1 MTTISK
7 LAVNSVD
14 DVLRLAG
21 KGATDVAKTSMSKT
35 ATLANKAG
43 QINFVQY
50 AKGHGLTSQTRAAL
64 ANGDIFIRSV
74 AKNGEITQNLIQ
86 NGKTTRFAGSKEAI
100 EKGVKVF
107 NEFFQKII
115 NAGK

>member
-1 MTTISK
+1 MTTIPK

-50 AKGHGLTSQTRAAL
+50 VKGHGLTSQTRAAL

-74 AKNGEITQNLIQ
+74 AENGEITQNLIQ